1 MGLLKNNKKENNLVA
16 LKWIYR
22 RSKRYLPMVALI
34 SLLSAFISAST
45 IILALISKNV
55 IDVATGESSGSLR
68 VYGAALLG
76 VIILQ
81 IILSGCNSLLKTFTN
96 AKLTIALRNHLFV
109 SLSRKKYAKITAY
122 HSGDLLNR
130 FTSDTDLIV
139 SSVVNIIPNVVSTI
153 AKVIAGVSALVI
165 LDYRIALLVLVFGV
179 AIPGVGRIVNKKYKE
194 LHKKCQETEGQTRSF
209 IQECFEN
216 LLVMKTFEGENAFS
230 RKLKQFM
237 KRNYRYKMKRSGIS
251 ILTHLGM
258 YSFFTVGYYAL
269 LLWGALGIAGGT
281 VTYGMLTAFLQ
292 LVQQLR
298 TPLQNISGIIP
309 QYYSSIASAERLM
322 EIEQGEEDK
331 PPMEKD
337 KLNDIK
343 AQFKGL
349 EFKNVS
355 FSYDDDNVLENCSF
369 KIEKEKITAI
379 TGESGS
385 GKSTIFKIIL
395 GLFPA
400 LSGEITVNNSLPI
413 DTSMRGLFA
422 YVPQGNMVLSGTI
435 LENITLC
442 DENVPFEKVVRAC
455 MAAEIYD
462 LIKSLPEGFETVLTE
477 RGGGL
482 SEGQIQRISI
492 ARALLTDAPV
502 LLLDEATSA
511 LDEATETKVL
521 RNIKNLSDKTV
532 IFVTHRN
539 TSLKVCDSIIHIE
552 KKKTQTVK

>member
-1 MGLLKNNKKENNLVA
+1 MGLSNKKKENNFLA
-16 LKWIYR
+16 LKWIYG

-34 SLLSAFISAST
+34 SFLSALVSAST
-45 IILALISKNV
+45 ILLALLSKSV
-55 IDVATGESSGSLR
+55 IDVATGESSGSLKF
-68 VYGAALLG
+68 YGVCLLG

-96 AKLTIALRNHLFV
+96 AKLTISLRNYLFV
-109 SLSRKKYAKITAY
+109 TLSRKKFAKVSAY

-139 SSVVNIIPNVVSTI
+139 SSVVNIIPNVVSTV
-153 AKVIAGVSALVI
+153 AKVIAGIAALVV
-165 LDYRIALLVLVFGV
+165 LDARIAVIVLIFGV
-179 AIPGVGRIVNKKYKE
+179 AIPGFGRIINRKYKE
-194 LHKKCQETEGQTRSF
+194 LHKKCQETEGKTRSF

-216 LLVMKTFEGENAFS
+216 LVVLKTFEGEAPFS

-237 KRNYRYKMKRSGIS
+237 RDNYRYKMKRSGIS
-251 ILTHLGM
+251 ILTHMGM
-258 YSFFTVGYYAL
+258 YSFFTLGYYAL
-269 LLWGALGIAGGT
+269 LLWGAVGISGGT

-298 TPLQNISGIIP
+298 APLQNVSGIIP

-331 PPMEKD
+331 SPLEKERL
-337 KLNDIK
+337 KELRKNF
-343 AQFKGL
+343 QEL

-355 FSYDDDNVLENCSF
+355 FAYDENNVLENCSF
-369 KIEKEKITAI
+369 KIDKSRITAI

-385 GKSTIFKIIL
+385 GKSTIFRIIL
-395 GLFPA
+395 GLFETI
-400 LSGEITVNNSLPI
+400 SGDITVNGDIPL

-435 LENITLC
+435 MENITLC
-442 DENVPFEKVVRAC
+442 DDSVSEEKVINAAK
-455 MAAEIYD
+455 AAEIYD
-462 LIKSLPEGFETVLTE
+462 FIIGLPDGFNTVLTE

-492 ARALLTDAPV
+492 ARALLTNAPV

-511 LDEATETKVL
+511 LDEETETKVL
-521 RNIKNLSDKTV
+521 GNIKNMSDKTV
-532 IFVTHRN
+532 VFVTHRN
-539 TSLKVCDSIIHIE
+539 TSLKVCDRIIHIE
-552 KKKTQTVK
+552 KKHIKIIK

>member
-1 MGLLKNNKKENNLVA
+1 MGLLKNNKKENNLVV

-45 IILALISKNV
+45 ILLALLSKSV
-55 IDVATGESSGSLR
+55 IDVATGEISGSLR
-68 VYGAALLG
+68 FYGIALLG

-81 IILSGCNSLLKTFTN
+81 IILSGCNSLLKTYTN
-96 AKLTIALRNHLFV
+96 AKLTIALRSHLFV
-109 SLSRKKYAKITAY
+109 SLSRKKFAKVSAY

-165 LDYRIALLVLVFGV
+165 LDYRIALFVLVFGV

-216 LLVMKTFEGENAFS
+216 LLVVKTFEGENAFS

-237 KRNYRYKMKRSGIS
+237 KKNYHYKMKRSGIS

-298 TPLQNISGIIP
+298 TPLQNVSGIIP

-331 PPMEKD
+331 PPMANAELD
-337 KLNDIK
+337 VIK

-349 EFKNVS
+349 EFRNVS
-355 FSYDDDNVLENCSF
+355 FAYDEDNVLQNCSF
-369 KIEKEKITAI
+369 NIENGKITAI

-395 GLFPA
+395 GLFPT
-400 LSGEITVNNSLPI
+400 LSGEIKVNNTIQL

-435 LENITLC
+435 LENVTLC
-442 DENVPFEKVVRAC
+442 DETVPFEKVVTAC
-455 MAAEIYD
+455 KTAEIYD
-462 LIKSLPEGFETVLTE
+462 FINSLPDGFETLLTE

-492 ARALLTDAPV
+492 ARALLTNAPV

-511 LDEATETKVL
+511 LDEETETKVL
-521 RNIKNLSDKTV
+521 GNIKNLSDKTV

-552 KKKTQTVK
+552 NKKTEIIK